1 MRQSQGKRQI
11 QDHGIARRTHHVR
24 PREELE
30 REGQGLTPED
40 FRSSVLTEIPP
51 LDPASPV
58 LKAYSCYRSL
68 IQKAESAHCA
78 NQDFG
83 GKLLYLGELDDEGRA
98 IAIAGNVAGCATLC
112 ATADPAA
119 QKQAIRDG
127 IVDFLVTSLDE
138 ALRILKNEIRKH
150 ATVAVCVA
158 ISTMEIER
166 EMLERGVEPDLCRER
181 MGPPGRETE
190 RSESMRS
197 PRTVVWQVESSPA
210 KWLPKLDTIALECL
224 DPADGWNRRWIRLSQ
239 RYLNRVAPNRRIVH
253 ADQDFAGAFLKLVE
267 SAFDR
272 GEFETAAT
280 ILMGLETGFEEH
292 HFPSTRSGEVV
303 TPRVPPPDSKAP

>member
-1 MRQSQGKRQI
+1 M
-11 QDHGIARRTHHVR
+11 
-24 PREELE
+24 
-30 REGQGLTPED
+30 
-40 FRSSVLTEIPP
+40 TEIPP

-138 ALRILKNEIRKH
+138 ALRILKNEIRKL

-166 EMLERGVEPDLCRER
+166 EMLARGVKPDIRREA
-181 MGPPGRETE
+181 MGSRPDERETG
-190 RSESMRS
+190 RSESAQS
-197 PRTVVWQVESSPA
+197 PRTVIWQVQSSPA
-210 KWLPKLDTIALECL
+210 KWLPRLDAIALDCL
-224 DPADGWNRRWIRLSQ
+224 DPADGWNRRWIRLSP
-239 RYLNRVAPNRRIVH
+239 RYLNRVAPNRRIVR
-253 ADQDFAGAFLKLVE
+253 ADQDFTGAFLKLVE

-272 GEFETAAT
+272 GEFETTAT
-280 ILMGLETGFEEH
+280 ILIGLETGFEEH
-292 HFPSTRSGEVV
+292 HFPSTRSGEVA
-303 TPRVPPPDSKAP
+303 TPRVPRPDSKAP

>member
-1 MRQSQGKRQI
+1 M
-11 QDHGIARRTHHVR
+11 
-24 PREELE
+24 
-30 REGQGLTPED
+30 
-40 FRSSVLTEIPP
+40 LTEIPP

-58 LKAYSCYRSL
+58 LKAYSSYRSL
-68 IQKAESAHCA
+68 IQKCESAHST
-78 NQDFG
+78 NQGFG
-83 GKLLYLGELDDEGRA
+83 GKLLYLRELDDEGRV

-112 ATADPAA
+112 ATADPIA

-158 ISTMEIER
+158 TSTAEIER
-166 EMLERGVEPDLCRER
+166 EMAERGVQPDIRRET
-181 MGPPGRETE
+181 MAPGRRTE
-190 RSESMRS
+190 LRSQSTRW

-210 KWLPKLDTIALECL
+210 KWLPKFDAIALDCL
-224 DPADGWNRRWIRLSQ
+224 DPADGWNRRWIRLSP
-239 RYLNRVAPNRRIVH
+239 RYLNRAAPNRRIVR
-253 ADQDFAGAFLKLVE
+253 ANQEFAGAFLKLVE

-272 GEFETAAT
+272 GEFETSAT
-280 ILMGLETGFEEH
+280 ILIGLETGFEEH
-292 HFPSTRSGEVV
+292 HFPSTRSGDVA